1 VTKAA
6 KHGASGEVR
15 VVERAPIPAIRMIG
29 ATASDGQAPLRWSL
43 LLVWFMRTM
52 AVVWISKGLFAW
64 AIALGVDHDIA
75 DALGI
80 HSVLADFLELPVVT
94 QGMIGFVAVADLLAA
109 VGLWLAAPWGGV
121 LWLICASTEVMA
133 ATLGA
138 GAALTGPLG
147 VALDG
152 VLIVVYFVLSWLA
165 ANERA

>member
-1 VTKAA
+1 VTKAP
-6 KHGASGEVR
+6 KQGATSDVR
-15 VVERAPIPAIRMIG
+15 VVERAPIPAIHVAG
-29 ATASDGQAPLRWSL
+29 VSGHEHHASLRWSM

-64 AIALGVDHDIA
+64 TIALGVNNN
-75 DALGI
+75 
-80 HSVLADFLELPVVT
+80 LADFLELPIVT
-94 QGMIGFVAVADLLAA
+94 QGMIGFFAVTDLMAA

-121 LWLICASTEVMA
+121 LWLICAATEVMA

-138 GAALTGPLG
+138 GASLTGALG

-152 VLIVVYFVLSWLA
+152 ALIVVYFALSWLA

>member
-1 VTKAA
+1 MTKSA
-6 KHGASGEVR
+6 KQGATSEVR

-29 ATASDGQAPLRWSL
+29 ATATDGSAAMRWSL

-64 AIALGVDHDIA
+64 TIALGIDHA
-75 DALGI
+75 
-80 HSVLADFLELPVVT
+80 LADFLELPVVT
-94 QGMIGFVAVADLLAA
+94 QGMIGFFAVADLLAA

-138 GAALTGPLG
+138 GASLTGALG
-147 VALDG
+147 VVLDG
-152 VLIVVYFVLSWLA
+152 ALIAVYFALSWLA

>member
-1 VTKAA
+1 VTKTP
-6 KHGASGEVR
+6 KHGAATEIR
-15 VVERAPIPAIRMIG
+15 VVERAPTPAIRMIG
-29 ATASDGQAPLRWSL
+29 ATMLDGPATLRWSL

-64 AIALGVDHDIA
+64 TIALGMNHAV
-75 DALGI
+75 
-80 HSVLADFLELPVVT
+80 ADFLELPVVT
-94 QGMIGFVAVADLLAA
+94 QGMIGFFAVADLMAA

-121 LWLICASTEVMA
+121 LWLICAATEVMA

-138 GAALTGPLG
+138 GASLTGALG

-152 VLIVVYFVLSWLA
+152 ALIVVYFALSWLA